1 MYNEWREGKPLLRT
15 QHVVLQKSAVT
26 GTVGI
31 DMRRM
36 PVALASTV
44 DIENAIGYRRAKR
57 DIVVSIGIANNGCL
71 SDLVAICAVDGK
83 TLPPLTID
91 RRPEKVEV
99 LLIRYQPLY
108 ITINSLLPGLFPGS
122 NAGRYYWLGKRG
134 CNDSLTHSLYGTVDI
149 KHPLS
154 RRKLIRNSSHWLRV

>member
-83 TLPPLTID
+83 TLPPLTMIVV
-91 RRPEKVEV
+91 P
-99 LLIRYQPLY
+99 
-108 ITINSLLPGLFPGS
+108 
-122 NAGRYYWLGKRG
+122 KR
-134 CNDSLTHSLYGTVDI
+134 
-149 KHPLS
+149 
-154 RRKLIRNSSHWLRV
+154 